1 MAGGWWSADT
11 AVWMAAAAVL
21 WPLVL
26 GLAAFW
32 RVTARAAVRLC
43 PLAALPALLLA
54 ANHREAWVIDVP
66 WLLLGT
72 RVGLDLTGRVFLLLA
87 ALVWSCAGMAAPA
100 AVRDDASRGRF
111 AAFFLL
117 SMAGSLGLPLARDA
131 ASFYVLFAL
140 MSLSAYGLVAHRGDA
155 AARRAGRAYITFAIT
170 GEVLLVSGLFVAV
183 WSAGTTSLDD
193 LPARMLARP
202 GGLAAVPLILLGCG
216 MKAGAVPLHPW
227 LPVSYAAAP
236 LPGAVALAGTMSKAG
251 VLGWVRLLPLG
262 HASLVEW
269 SVPVV
274 LLGIAATFYGVAAG
288 LCQREAKVA
297 LAYSSVSQMGF
308 LSAAVGLGLV
318 TPSGWNILLPA
329 VLVYTL
335 HHGLTKSA
343 LFLTIAVPGSAAAAR
358 TQRVWSLAATA
369 ALGLSLAGM
378 TLTSGAVAKAS
389 LKAAIV
395 ASGAPSAAGIV
406 SALSLAAVG
415 TTLLMARVWW
425 LAAGSGQA
433 AWPRLGSSRTRA
445 AHAGRGAVRCL
456 GGCGGAGPGR
466 TVDADG
472 WPGRRGPGVV
482 ALRRGL
488 HPRGARAG
496 RHRGLADRTRLVAGD
511 PRGPRRRHPRPA
523 GASGLLGL
531 ERHHRGASV
540 ARTRSSRGDAGNVP
554 RVRCR
559 PGATDCRAGAPGLA
573 GVRPRRPRPDDC
585 RCGSAGAWL
594 RLSPSTIV

>member
-1 MAGGWWSADT
+1 MAGVSWSID
-11 AVWMAAAAVL
+11 AAPWIAAGAVL

-32 RVTARAAVRLC
+32 RVTAPAAVRLC
-43 PLAALPALLLA
+43 PSAALPALLLA
-54 ANHREAWVIDVP
+54 AGCREGWVIDVP

-100 AVRDDASRGRF
+100 AVRNDASRGRF

-140 MSLSAYGLVAHRGDA
+140 MSLSAYGLVVHRGDA

-193 LPARMLARP
+193 LPARMIASP

-216 MKAGAVPLHPW
+216 MKAGALPLHPW

-251 VLGWVRLLPLG
+251 VLGWLRLLPLG
-262 HASLVEW
+262 YASLVEW
-269 SVPVV
+269 SVTMV

-288 LCQREAKVA
+288 LCQRDAKVA

-308 LSAAVGLGLV
+308 LSAAVGLGMI
-318 TPSGWNILLPA
+318 TPSGWSLLLPA

-335 HHGLTKSA
+335 HHGLTKGA
-343 LFLTIAVPGSAAAAR
+343 LFLTIAVPGSVAADR
-358 TQRVWSLAATA
+358 TQRLWSLAATA

-378 TLTSGAVAKAS
+378 TLTGGAVAKAS

-425 LAAGSGQA
+425 LAARSGQA
-433 AWPRLGSSRTRA
+433 VATGSPRVVLSPPPPGEVPVAAWAIATALALA
-445 AHAGRGAVRCL
+445 APWTLMG
-456 GGCGGAGPGR
+456 
-466 TVDADG
+466 
-472 WPGRRGPGVV
+472 
-482 ALRRGL
+482 
-488 HPRGARAG
+488 
-496 RHRGLADRTRLVAGD
+496 GLADAARAWSVSGVAYILAGLALAGIVAWLTVRGLWRWTPEVPAGDILVPLERAASLLRTFITAEPALHGHAHPEEKVEASRASAAVQALPIAERALLNWPVYGVAVLALLVAAAALLVLG
-511 PRGPRRRHPRPA
+511 A
-523 GASGLLGL
+523 G
-531 ERHHRGASV
+531 
-540 ARTRSSRGDAGNVP
+540 
-554 RVRCR
+554 
-559 PGATDCRAGAPGLA
+559 
-573 GVRPRRPRPDDC
+573 
-585 RCGSAGAWL
+585 
-594 RLSPSTIV
+594 